1 MEWSKWISSQ
11 DYNKAVREGHW
22 KSSEKATICGTQ
34 QRLLE
39 GGVFFISIPFP
50 CHVKRGCLSA
60 VLASG
65 HVFVSSPIVFLSLG
79 PLWSLTGHVC
89 VCEYVCVII
98 YILTTALIYLPPAQE
113 HWGFPGALVVK
124 NPPANVGDVR
134 DAGSISGCERSPGG
148 GHGHSLQY
156 SCLENSM
163 DRGARWTTAYRVTKN
178 HTLLS
183 D

>member
-1 MEWSKWISSQ
+1 MWHSAEVVGGW
-11 DYNKAVREGHW
+11 
-22 KSSEKATICGTQ
+22 
-34 QRLLE
+34 RLFYIYTLSLPRQAWLSLCS
-39 GGVFFISIPFP
+39 ISIWP
-50 CHVKRGCLSA
+50 CVCFKSYSLF
-60 VLASG
+60 
-65 HVFVSSPIVFLSLG
+65 VFRTSLVTYR
-79 PLWSLTGHVC
+79 PC

-134 DAGSISGCERSPGG
+134 DAGSISGWERSPGG

-156 SCLENSM
+156 SCLESSM

>member
-1 MEWSKWISSQ
+1 MWHSAE
-11 DYNKAVREGHW
+11 VV
-22 KSSEKATICGTQ
+22 
-34 QRLLE
+34 
-39 GGVFFISIPFP
+39 GGWGLFYIYTLSLPHQAWLSLCSISIWP
-50 CHVKRGCLSA
+50 CVCFKSFSL
-60 VLASG
+60 
-65 HVFVSSPIVFLSLG
+65 FVSRTSLVTYG
-79 PLWSLTGHVC
+79 PCVC
-89 VCEYVCVII
+89 MCEYVCVII

-134 DAGSISGCERSPGG
+134 GAGSISGWKRSPGG

-163 DRGARWTTAYRVTKN
+163 DRGARRTTAYRVTKN